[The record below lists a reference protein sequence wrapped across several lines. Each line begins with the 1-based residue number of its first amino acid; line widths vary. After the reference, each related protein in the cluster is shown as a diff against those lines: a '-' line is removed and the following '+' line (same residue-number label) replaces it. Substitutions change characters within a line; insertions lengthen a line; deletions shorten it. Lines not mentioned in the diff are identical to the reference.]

1 MARDIRVR
9 YIIDSTLSE
18 IGKRKNFK
26 KSYSKKIKQMR
37 HVNQLC
43 SPFFLFLA
51 VEIKKGQHKSLDSFF
66 SRGAI
71 LFNYS
76 NRRRRREKK
85 LTFTGIQNSPRVFFE
100 PVSSRSRDET

>member
-66 SRGAI
+66 FPVVQFCSIIQIEEEEG
-71 LFNYS
+71 
-76 NRRRRREKK
+76 KK
-85 LTFTGIQNSPRVFFE
+85 S
-100 PVSSRSRDET
+100 